1 LLISINF
8 FAQNSFL
15 NCLQNKK
22 ENSKESILVFY
33 KPDCP
38 YCEKMQ
44 DQISSDIEL
53 QQAIKNKY
61 NVALVDITTTEGKQI
76 ANLYVVKAVPTI
88 VTYDSKN
95 FITENIKGF
104 GSTKRIAQLLNLNF
118 KDTNTNKN
126 LALAPV
132 CGNAIK
138 ESGEGCDDGNLV
150 NGDGCSSV
158 CLIEINSTCG
168 NGIIE
173 SGETCDDGNLI
184 SGDGCSP
191 FCSLESTQKCGNGIV
206 ETPETCDDGNTVA
219 NDGCSPFCSIESTAK
234 CGNGIVETPETC
246 DDGNTVANDGCSPFC
261 SIESTAKCGNGI
273 VETPE
278 TCDDGNTVANDGCS
292 PFCTT
297 ESTVKC
303 GNGIV
308 EAPETCDDGNT
319 VANDGC
325 SPFCT
330 KETLGI
336 NENNIQFTT
345 LSTYPNPFVDKI
357 STSLYLLHNSD
368 IEFSVFDVVG
378 KRVSNH
384 KKNNLSFGKNEIVL
398 DVSSLLGSGNYFLEI
413 KVTNQL
419 GTSKEVK
426 KIIKQ

>member
-1 LLISINF
+1 LILFLLTSINF

-44 DQISSDIEL
+44 KEISSDIEL

-76 ANLYVVKAVPTI
+76 ANLYVIKAVPTI

-118 KDTNTNKN
+118 KYANTNKN
-126 LALAPV
+126 LVLAPV

-191 FCSLESTQKCGNGIV
+191 FCSLESTPKCGNGIV
-206 ETPETCDDGNTVA
+206 ETPETCDD
-219 NDGCSPFCSIESTAK
+219 S
-234 CGNGIVETPETC
+234 
-246 DDGNTVANDGCSPFC
+246 NTVANDGCSPFC

-330 KETLGI
+330 KETLGV
-336 NENNIQFTT
+336 NENKTQFTT

-368 IEFSVFDVVG
+368 IEFSIFDVVG

-384 KKNNLSFGKNEIVL
+384 KTNNLSFGKNEIVL
-398 DVSSLLGSGNYFLEI
+398 HVSSSLTSGNYFLEI
-413 KVTNQL
+413 KVTNLL
-419 GTSKEVK
+419 GTFKEVK

>member
-1 LLISINF
+1 MKNRYYLILFLLISINF

-15 NCLQNKK
+15 NCLHNKK

-219 NDGCSPFCSIESTAK
+219 NDGCSPFC
-234 CGNGIVETPETC
+234 
-246 DDGNTVANDGCSPFC
+246 
-261 SIESTAKCGNGI
+261 
-273 VETPE
+273 
-278 TCDDGNTVANDGCS
+278 
-292 PFCTT
+292 
-297 ESTVKC
+297 
-303 GNGIV
+303 
-308 EAPETCDDGNT
+308 
-319 VANDGC
+319 
-325 SPFCT
+325 T